1 MVDTEV
7 AGEFVLVV
15 ADLAGGS
22 RIGHCRERGGEG
34 GTRGRHGASAGCRKW
49 SKPISG
55 HMFTQS
61 ADIKAQSARQV
72 RRCRL
77 NSSAAW
83 WPRIVRR
90 CAGLFAAIMERDGQ
104 GHTLPSGS
112 IKASGCPPKQPG

>member
-7 AGEFVLVV
+7 AGGVVLLGGVPG
-15 ADLAGGS
+15 GGS

-83 WPRIVRR
+83 WPRIGGG
-90 CAGLFAAIMERDGQ
+90 CAGPVAAV
-104 GHTLPSGS
+104 LS
-112 IKASGCPPKQPG
+112 PG